1 MRKAS
6 GPLTR
11 MTPSPPAA
19 GVAMAT
25 MVSEVENIS
34 IRDQLTRVR
43 ADPDPWSDYLTE
55 MITVF
60 SNASPM
66 LSVVTFSTS
75 ATAMWTMR
83 RS

>member
-1 MRKAS
+1 MGAAS
-6 GPLTR
+6 APLSRT
-11 MTPSPPAA
+11 TPIPPRPG

-25 MVSEVENIS
+25 MVSAVENTAPCQPP
-34 IRDQLTRVR
+34 RYRG
-43 ADPDPWSDYLTE
+43 A

-66 LSVVTFSTS
+66 LSEVTFSTS
-75 ATAMWTMR
+75 ATARWTIR